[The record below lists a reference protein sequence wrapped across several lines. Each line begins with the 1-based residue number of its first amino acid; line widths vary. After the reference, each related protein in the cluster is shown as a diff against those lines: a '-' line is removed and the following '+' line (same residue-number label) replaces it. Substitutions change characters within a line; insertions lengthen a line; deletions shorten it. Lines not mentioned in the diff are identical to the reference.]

1 VYSVTDADNQFL
13 KAKGPLLPNLRTAE
27 TRAI

>member
-1 VYSVTDADNQFL
+1 MADADNQFL